1 MNIRDLEYLVA
12 LAEHRH
18 FRRAAESCHVSQPTL
33 SGQVRKLEDELGV
46 MLLERTSRKVL
57 FTQAG
62 LLLVEQV
69 RTVLREV
76 KVLKEMASQQEE
88 AMSGPLHIGLIPTVG
103 PYLLPQIIPMLHR
116 TFPELEIYLHEAQT
130 HQLLAHLD
138 SSKLYCAILAMVKES
153 EVFIE
158 VPLFDEPIKL
168 AIYQDHPWVN
178 RERVAMS
185 DLVGEKLLMLEY
197 GHCLR
202 DQALGFCFQAGADEN
217 THFRATSLETLRNM
231 VAAGSG
237 ITLLP
242 SLAVPH
248 ERQRDGVCYLPCYKP
263 EPKRTITLVYRP
275 GSPLRGRYE
284 QLADAVRE
292 HMQHHFDDALKQ
304 AV

>member
-18 FRRAAESCHVSQPTL
+18 FRRAADSCHVSQPTL
-33 SGQVRKLEDELGV
+33 SGQIRKLEDELGV

-62 LLLVEQV
+62 LLLVDQA

-76 KVLKEMASQQEE
+76 KVLKEMASQQGETM
-88 AMSGPLHIGLIPTVG
+88 AGPLHIGLIPTVG
-103 PYLLPQIIPMLHR
+103 PYLLPHIIPMLHE
-116 TFPELEIYLHEAQT
+116 TFPKLEMYLHEAQT
-130 HQLLAHLD
+130 QQLLAQLD
-138 SSKLYCAILAMVKES
+138 SGKLDCAILALVKETQA
-153 EVFIE
+153 FIE
-158 VPLFDEPIKL
+158 VPLFDEPMQL
-168 AIYQDHPWVN
+168 AVYNGHPWAD
-178 RERVAMS
+178 REQVAMAELS
-185 DLVGEKLLMLEY
+185 GEKLLMLED

-202 DQALGFCFQAGADEN
+202 DQALGFCFQAGADED

-242 SLAVPH
+242 SLAVPNV
-248 ERQRDGVCYLPCYKP
+248 RKRDGVSYLKCFKP
-263 EPKRTITLVYRP
+263 EPKRTIALVYRP

-284 QLADAVRE
+284 QLAESIKE
-292 HMQHHFDDALKQ
+292 HMQNYMDAPLKE